1 MPPPPFLFISHPL
14 SRLMKTPHV
23 YDLAILGG
31 GLAGLTAA
39 LIAARAGK
47 SVLLLEKAPRLGGR
61 ATTQDTSGFL
71 FNQGPHAL
79 YRAGAGA
86 ALLKRLGIAWSAARA
101 SYAGSWVIHEQRLYP
116 MPGNEPAGS
125 PPFLDEAGR
134 GELLHF
140 QTQLAQGTAI
150 HAGDNRSVSQWLD
163 DEIRHPLLRQLLEG
177 QMRLSSYANGPEK
190 HSAAALLK
198 QMTIAAQDGVDYLD
212 GGWQSLVA
220 ALESAAQQGGAEIHN
235 RHAVQSLRQEENGFV
250 LETANGSTY
259 RARTVISTL
268 PPAAI
273 ARLAGPAEVPSL
285 QHWAETLIP
294 VYAACLDLGL
304 RSLPLPQHQFAIG
317 LDRPHYYSVH
327 TRSAK
332 LAPEGMHLVQ
342 VAKYLAPGSEESAA
356 DLCIE
361 LEGIMDLIQ
370 PGWRSEVLEQRFLPH
385 MLVTHAL
392 VTPAGRP
399 PVSVPELSGLYL
411 SGDWVGDHGMLADTS
426 LASAEE
432 ATAAAL
438 NWLDA
443 HPTTAQIAGKT
454 ASAALS
460 RV

>member
-1 MPPPPFLFISHPL
+1 
-14 SRLMKTPHV
+14 MKTPLV

-39 LIAARAGK
+39 LMAAHAGR
-47 SVLLLEKAPRLGGR
+47 SVLLLERAPRLGGR
-61 ATTQDTSGFL
+61 ATTQDTGGFL

-86 ALLKRLGIAWSAARA
+86 ALLKRLGITWSAARA
-101 SYAGSWVIHEQRLYP
+101 SYAGSWVIHEQRPHP
-116 MPGNEPAGS
+116 MPGSEPEGMA
-125 PPFLDEAGR
+125 PFLDEAGR
-134 GELLHF
+134 EELLQF
-140 QTQLAQGTAI
+140 QTRLAQGTAI
-150 HAGDNRSVSQWLD
+150 SAGDTRTATQWLE
-163 DEIRHPLLRQLLEG
+163 DEIRHPHLRQLLEG
-177 QMRLSSYANGPEK
+177 QMRLGSYANAPNEL
-190 HSAAALLK
+190 SAVAILK
-198 QMTIAAQDGVDYLD
+198 QMAIAALDGVDYLD

-220 ALESAAQQGGAEIHN
+220 ALESAAQQAGAEMHN
-235 RHAVQSLRQEENGFV
+235 RQSVQRLQREQSGFL
-250 LETANGSTY
+250 LETARGSTY
-259 RARTVISTL
+259 RAHTVISTL

-273 ARLAGPAEVPSL
+273 ARLAGPAEAPSL
-285 QHWAETLIP
+285 QRWAETLIP

-332 LAPEGMHLVQ
+332 LAPEGQHLIQ
-342 VAKYLAPGSEESAA
+342 VAKYLHPGSEESAA
-356 DLCIE
+356 DLRIE
-361 LEGIMDLIQ
+361 LEGIMDLMQ

-385 MLVTHAL
+385 MLVTHAV

-399 PVSVPELSGLYL
+399 PVSVPELPGLYL
-411 SGDWVGDHGMLADTS
+411 SGDWVGEHGMLADTS

-443 HPTTAQIAGKT
+443 HPTTAQVFGKT
-454 ASAALS
+454 ASPALS
-460 RV
+460 RA